1 MAVRGYKKASDKQKL
16 EEISASSLKMSNPVM
31 LLVVKVKF
39 ISERTNL
46 HNLKKVRMRK
56 QREKGPQ
63 RRLKRKKLFKK
74 SVILNRRAT
83 VTA

>member
-46 HNLKKVRMRK
+46 HNFKKVRLRE

-63 RRLKRKKLFKK
+63 IRLKRKKLFKK
-74 SVILNRRAT
+74 SVI
-83 VTA
+83 

>member
-56 QREKGPQ
+56 QREKGLQ

-74 SVILNRRAT
+74 SVILKR
-83 VTA
+83 